1 VEFGVSYVHLFSDD
15 KPTAFLT
22 GAPGNMIHTA
32 CISARASCLRRGQF
46 HFNVSYLEENTSKK
60 NMVGMIWDVMVP
72 SSFDTCTLHCR
83 FLMVFGTK
91 SSKRNKK
98 QWGCKNLGAINAW
111 KIHGNFARV

>member
-72 SSFDTCTLHCR
+72 SSFDTCTLYCR
-83 FLMVFGTK
+83 FLAQNQANGT
-91 SSKRNKK
+91 RN
-98 QWGCKNLGAINAW
+98 NGA
-111 KIHGNFARV
+111 ARIWER